1 MKIGTITAWSAK
13 MPLAEPYVIS
23 YETIQATVNVFCRIE
38 TTAGIYGYGCAAP
51 DLAVTGETA
60 ESVLKS
66 CSTIIGPMLKGSDP
80 LRSALLLERLKP
92 PMESQPSALAM
103 VDMALYDILGKVAGL
118 PLSKILGG
126 FRDRMKTSVTIGI
139 LSVDDTVNKAKTFVR
154 QGFKSLKI
162 KGGADVSADI
172 ERVLKVRETVGRK
185 IELRFDANQGYS
197 EADALQFVKKT
208 RSARLEIL
216 EQPTPKKQTE
226 ALGRVTREVPIPVM
240 ADESLMS
247 LRDTFRLAKRG
258 LIDMVN
264 VKLMK
269 VGGVSEAMKI
279 NAVAK
284 AADLEV
290 MVGCMDESALGIA
303 AGLHFA
309 LSRPNVVYADLDGH
323 LDLIN
328 DPAAGAVVLR
338 EGILY
343 PTGKPGLGFDLS

>member
-1 MKIGTITAWSAK
+1 MKIGNITAWPVK

-23 YETIQATVNVFCRIE
+23 YETIVAAVNIFCRIE
-38 TTAGIYGYGCAAP
+38 TTAGIYGFGCAAP

-60 ESVLKS
+60 ETVLET
-66 CSTIIGPMLKGSDP
+66 CSTIVAPMLKGSDP
-80 LRSALLLERLKP
+80 LRSTLLLERLKP
-92 PMESQPSALAM
+92 HLATQPSAMAM

-118 PLSKILGG
+118 PLFKILGG
-126 FRDRMKTSVTIGI
+126 FRDRMKTCVTIGI
-139 LSVDDTVNKAKTFVR
+139 SSVDETVNKAKTFVR

-162 KGGADVSADI
+162 KGGVNVSEDI
-172 ERVLKVRETVGRK
+172 ERVLKVRESVGQK

-197 EADALQFVKKT
+197 EADALLFVKKT

-216 EQPTPKKQTE
+216 EQPTPKKQTD
-226 ALGRVTREVPIPVM
+226 ALGRITREVPIPVM
-240 ADESLMS
+240 ADESLMN
-247 LRDTFRLAKRG
+247 LRDTFRLAKKG

-269 VGGVSEAMKI
+269 VGGISEAMKI

-303 AGLHFA
+303 AGSPFCTVT
-309 LSRPNVVYADLDGH
+309 S
-323 LDLIN
+323 
-328 DPAAGAVVLR
+328 
-338 EGILY
+338 
-343 PTGKPGLGFDLS
+343 